1 MQSTTNA
8 SKTASKR
15 ATQNTAEAMGDLTV
29 NKITDKITSVSKI
42 PPRNNSET
50 NEERI
55 LGEKHKPSE
64 LTQKIIDLILT

>member
-1 MQSTTNA
+1 
-8 SKTASKR
+8 
-15 ATQNTAEAMGDLTV
+15 MGDLTV
-29 NKITDKITSVSKI
+29 NKITDKNASVSKT
-42 PPRNNSET
+42 PPQTNSET